1 MLTAC
6 AAVTGLILWFVFGR
20 RPKVAR
26 TIAIISGTIV
36 AVGSLLAALNP
47 PPFTKPAL
55 APWISLAAGAVA
67 AILGAYASSRSPAP
81 HV

>member
-1 MLTAC
+1 MVTAC
-6 AAVTGLILWFVFGR
+6 VAVIGLGLWFAFGR
-20 RPKVAR
+20 RAEVAR
-26 TIAIISGTIV
+26 AVAIVTGTIV

-55 APWISLAAGAVA
+55 APWIALAAGAA
-67 AILGAYASSRSPAP
+67 AAVLATYASSRSPAP

>member
-6 AAVTGLILWFVFGR
+6 AAVIGLGLWLALGR
-20 RPKVAR
+20 RPQVAR
-26 TIAIISGTIV
+26 TVAIVAGTIV
-36 AVGSLLAALNP
+36 AVGSLLSALNP

-55 APWISLAAGAVA
+55 APWIALSAGAVA
-67 AILGAYASSRSPAP
+67 AILGAYARSRSPAP